1 MSKGDTTIQVS
12 QKVLLYVQKN
22 ARGNESVDSTLK
34 RLLGMAPVDP
44 DVPKKGNGR
53 TLVKIS
59 RSTMEKLVKEAHE
72 GESRSDTLERL
83 LGLSKKNSK
92 R

>member
-12 QKVLLYVQKN
+12 QKVLFFIQKS

-34 RLLGMAPVDP
+34 RILGMAPTVHEP
-44 DVPKKGNGR
+44 PKKVSGR
-53 TLVKIS
+53 TLIKIS
-59 RSTMEKLVKEAHE
+59 RSTMDRLVKEARE
-72 GESRSDTLERL
+72 GESRSDTLERI
-83 LGLSKKNSK
+83 LGLSKK